1 MSQANGVTIGLEKVL
16 FGEVLTAKNSGASTK
31 DLQWIPMESAMRQLG
46 LTNEGSA
53 VFDQADPDTTDFK
66 VEEQDTPI
74 YSVNTQGKVTFTMEI
89 ADPSLD
95 TIKETVGGEIT
106 YSSGIADGAL
116 DNDAVIEVSGSFIEI
131 RRSVLIKPKVGFK
144 RIVIPNGLVSA
155 KLTGQVTKTGLFLV
169 TVVVTPTKLTIG
181 SETSGIYFIAGK
193 SIKPIT
199 GGES

>member
-1 MSQANGVTIGLEKVL
+1 MSQANGVTIGLEKIL
-16 FGEVLTAKNSGASTK
+16 FAPVITAKNSSATKK
-31 DLQWIPMESAMRQLG
+31 DLQWIPNESAMYQLG

-95 TIKETVGGEIT
+95 TIKEAIGGNIT
-106 YSSGIADGAL
+106 YGSGTSASQL
-116 DNDAVIEVSGSFIEI
+116 DEEAVIEISGSFEEI
-131 RRSVLIKPKVGFK
+131 RRAVLIKPKVGFK

-155 KLTGQVTKTGLFLV
+155 KLTGQVSKTGLFLV

-181 SETSGIYFIAGK
+181 NETSGIYYIAGK
-193 SIKPIT
+193 SVKPA
-199 GGES
+199 